1 MNAEEKAGE
10 KHRRAVEADN
20 RDSREAAKE
29 AKWKKNLLSSTEQSI
44 MDASK

>member
-1 MNAEEKAGE
+1 MYDKETVK
-10 KHRRAVEADN
+10 KRRAAEADN